1 MGQLHKNPSLGN
13 NTLQD
18 TVMKLTCLV
27 LVTLASVVCGQF
39 ILPNKRAC
47 ANRKVHLERHG
58 KKYHFSWL
66 EVGENRK
73 FTWEQARN
81 YCRRFCMDAIS
92 IQSVAEYNTVKE
104 QLRKNRLRYIWTGGR
119 KCNFR
124 GCDRP
129 DLQPTIVNGHQLEAP
144 ADPNQTIVKAVKEVR
159 MRAALLF

>member
-1 MGQLHKNPSLGN
+1 MG
-13 NTLQD
+13 
-18 TVMKLTCLV
+18 VMGLTCLV
-27 LVTLASVVCGQF
+27 LVTLVSVVCGQF

-129 DLQPTIVNGHQLEAP
+129 DLQPTIVNGPLLEVP

-159 MRAALLF
+159 MRVALLF